1 MTEDHIAPGA
11 LPMGSLEEK
20 ITRLSPEQRHEAEH
34 FIDFLLQKGTATAAE
49 ESREQFLVPEDT
61 PSPKNKIILAEEV
74 PVGPAEPPRDP
85 LPVLSDLTMK
95 SPRGEYREQSTGQGR
110 GHRKDPG
117 LLLDWID

>member
-1 MTEDHIAPGA
+1 
-11 LPMGSLEEK
+11 MGSLEEK

-34 FIDFLLQKGTATAAE
+34 FIDFILQKGTASAPE
-49 ESREQFLVPEDT
+49 MSQEQFLVPDGAT
-61 PSPKNKIILAEEV
+61 SPKNRIILADEV

-95 SPRGEYREQSTGQGR
+95 GPRGEHREQSTAQGR
-110 GHRKDPG
+110 GQKKDPG